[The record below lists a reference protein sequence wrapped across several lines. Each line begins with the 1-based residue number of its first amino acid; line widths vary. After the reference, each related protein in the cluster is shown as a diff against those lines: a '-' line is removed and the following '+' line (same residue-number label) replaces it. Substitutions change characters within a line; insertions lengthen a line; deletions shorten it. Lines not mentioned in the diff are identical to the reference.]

1 MPIDI
6 NRSIRSILHK
16 GVPLGDDEI
25 AHRQAELNDY
35 FGKNHHEQPV
45 TVNPAP
51 GGFFTG
57 R

>member
-6 NRSIRSILHK
+6 NRSARSILHK
-16 GVPLGDDEI
+16 RVPLGDDEI
-25 AHRQAELNDY
+25 VHRQAELNDY
-35 FGKNHHEQPV
+35 FGKNRHEPSV
-45 TVNPAP
+45 TVSLAP